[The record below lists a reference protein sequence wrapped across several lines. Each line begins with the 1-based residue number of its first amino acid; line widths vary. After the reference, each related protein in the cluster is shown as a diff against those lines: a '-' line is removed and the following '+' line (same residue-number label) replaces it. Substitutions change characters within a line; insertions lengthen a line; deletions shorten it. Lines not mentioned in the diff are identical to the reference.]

1 MTNWRAV
8 GSGLAIELILGL
20 VGLLVPGVGQ
30 FIAGL
35 VGGFV
40 AGYIASTSIRSGLW
54 HGLLAGSLGGFLLAV
69 PIGIVVGVASIGLGL
84 MDQLGSLVAGLG
96 TSVIVLLIAVI
107 LGANSA
113 LGGAIGSFVRDVYES
128 RRNDRPAEADGEKR
142 PQTTDGSRRADRI
155 VSTPDS
161 KDSSSSP
168 KLVDSVLDKEN

>member
-8 GSGLAIELILGL
+8 GIGLIIELVLGF
-20 VGLLVPGVGQ
+20 VGLLVPGIGQ

-69 PIGIVVGVASIGLGL
+69 PIGIMVGVASIGLGL
-84 MDQLGSLVAGLG
+84 TDQLGSLVAGFG
-96 TSVIVLLIAVI
+96 TSLIVLLIAVI

-113 LGGAIGSFVRDVYES
+113 LGGAIGSFARNIYES
-128 RRNDRPAEADGEKR
+128 RPNDRPTKTHSER
-142 PQTTDGSRRADRI
+142 SPRTTDGTRRADQT
-155 VSTPDS
+155 VSTPESEDP
-161 KDSSSSP
+161 SSSP
-168 KLVDSVLDKEN
+168 KLVDSVLNKEK